1 MSAIRKSGM
10 TAQIQG
16 VRETLQ
22 LLDAVQPGAIK
33 ELRKDIKTIITP
45 SLTAIRAR
53 VPSSAPLSGMSHYG
67 RTRYAAPKVS
77 SKLILGGSRYKDTTP
92 LIRIEVEADRNSAGF
107 EIADMAGRRTMAQ
120 GPQLQYSY
128 SGRGRI
134 GGSGRQRPNKSRPVV
149 RRGQSREFS
158 YTINRS
164 PKRTFMQSLGGTPSR
179 YVYPPVE
186 NNLPAIAADMMKTLD
201 SYAARINQK
210 LKVR

>member
-1 MSAIRKSGM
+1 LI
-10 TAQIQG
+10 TASHSIKVEG

-45 SLTAIRAR
+45 SLTAIKSR
-53 VPSSAPLSGMSHYG
+53 VPSTAPLSGMSHYG
-67 RTRYAAPKVS
+67 RTRYAGPKVT
-77 SKLILGGSRYKDTTP
+77 SKLLLGASRYKDTTP
-92 LIRIEVEADRNSAGF
+92 LIRIEVVADKDSAGF
-107 EIADMAGRRTMAQ
+107 EIADMAGRKTMAQ

-128 SGRGRI
+128 TGKGRV
-134 GGSGRQRPNKSRPVV
+134 GGSGRQSPTKSRPVV
-149 RRGQSREFS
+149 RRGNSREFS

-186 NNLPAIAADMMKTLD
+186 NNLSKIAADMLKTLEA
-201 SYAARINQK
+201 YAARINQK
-210 LKVR
+210 IKVS

>member
-1 MSAIRKSGM
+1 MINQTQTIRVE
-10 TAQIQG
+10 G

-45 SLTAIRAR
+45 SLTAIKSR
-53 VPSSAPLSGMSHYG
+53 VPSTAPLSGMNHYG
-67 RTRYAAPKVS
+67 RTRYAGPKVT
-77 SKLILGGSRYKDTTP
+77 SKLLLGASRYKDTTP
-92 LIRIEVEADRNSAGF
+92 LIRIEVEADKDSAGF

-120 GPQLQYSY
+120 GPQLEYSY
-128 SGRGRI
+128 SGRGRR
-134 GGSGRQRPNKSRPVV
+134 GGSGRQLPTKSRPVV
-149 RRGQSREFS
+149 RRGNTREFS

-186 NNLPAIAADMMKTLD
+186 NNLPAIAAAMLKTLEG
-201 SYAARINQK
+201 YAARINQK
-210 LKVR
+210 LKAN